1 MVAHWSDLLVT
12 GLLATVSVA
21 LLVPP
26 GTQKNI
32 CIDGPIFIEKN
43 HQRIYEKTMS
53 ILYNME
59 EKNVS
64 ILQIS
69 GVRAILLLLFDSKTP
84 NLSNDKWKSVQL
96 DQY

>member
-59 EKNVS
+59 EKMCQFFKFLGLEPFYYYFL
-64 ILQIS
+64 IRRHQ
-69 GVRAILLLLFDSKTP
+69 T
-84 NLSNDKWKSVQL
+84 
-96 DQY
+96 